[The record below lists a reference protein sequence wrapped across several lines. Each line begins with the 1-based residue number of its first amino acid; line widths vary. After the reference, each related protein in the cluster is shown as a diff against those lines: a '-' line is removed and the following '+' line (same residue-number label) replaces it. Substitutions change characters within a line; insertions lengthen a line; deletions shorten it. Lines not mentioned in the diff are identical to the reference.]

1 MPRYVD
7 GISTYSVND
16 EGFVYRHKV
25 DNVLINGIPSEPP
38 YVLQWMDARSWLGK
52 CQEAFF
58 FQGRCYQSTLLFVL
72 FGGASQEKRPTVTL
86 K

>member
-7 GISTYSVND
+7 GISTYSIND

-52 CQEAFF
+52 CQRPFSSKMNAFF
-58 FQGRCYQSTLLFVL
+58 SVFFLFLVPFSFL
-72 FGGASQEKRPTVTL
+72 FLGSS
-86 K
+86 